1 MISLLRAEWQKITGN
16 RPVLIFIVL
25 FFAIFAA
32 IATIVIV
39 LINLATPPAF
49 RTAARWDEMILS
61 AWLVPGSELGR
72 WLMLALTAVLFAG
85 EYQWGTWKNVL
96 LRAQRAPLV
105 LAKFVMVNFA
115 MLVGFG
121 LMSIVLGIGGGLISA
136 SGLRPY
142 EPAVTGETLSAFGRT
157 LTLQIGLALVTT
169 TIGAGYAAVAAI
181 FSRSILG
188 GIGVGFGLTF
198 VESLL
203 PLGLMLV
210 GSLLRVPEIA
220 GLYLLTPAYNIRNA
234 GTWLLRGNGE
244 LFQVSGLAFGP
255 NDLSL
260 SLGILT
266 AWVVGLIGLTIYL
279 FRRQDITT

>member
-1 MISLLRAEWQKITGN
+1 MLNVLRAEWQKITGN

-49 RTAARWDEMILS
+49 RTSARWDEMILS

-96 LRAQRAPLV
+96 IRARRAPVV

-121 LMSIVLGIGGGLISA
+121 LMSVVLGIGGALISA

-142 EPAVTGETLSAFGRT
+142 EPAVTGETLGAFGRT
-157 LTLQIGLALVTT
+157 LILQIGLALVTT

-203 PLGLMLV
+203 PLGLLLV
-210 GSLLRVPEIA
+210 GNLLRVPEIA

-234 GTWLLRGNGE
+234 GTWLVRGNGE

-255 NDLSL
+255 NDLAL
-260 SLGILT
+260 SLGILA
-266 AWVVGLIGLTIYL
+266 AWVVGLIGLTVHL
-279 FRRQDITT
+279 FRRQDITS